1 MPCRK
6 ISETVG
12 NTHPFGKNDP
22 YRHRIIPAAVQYGT
36 HRRYSD
42 RTPAFLQAAK
52 YKQSNDEA
60 VCTIYSF
67 DVFPPHQQPQI
78 RLQLATL
85 LESIISQQ
93 LLKTA
98 DGKGR
103 VAAFEILHANSA
115 IRSLIRE
122 GKSHQIPSIVQTSR
136 KSGMITMDDS
146 IYELYQAGKVT
157 KDEAITFAQDKVALE
172 KRLF

>member
-1 MPCRK
+1 M
-6 ISETVG
+6 
-12 NTHPFGKNDP
+12 
-22 YRHRIIPAAVQYGT
+22 
-36 HRRYSD
+36 
-42 RTPAFLQAAK
+42 
-52 YKQSNDEA
+52 
-60 VCTIYSF
+60 
-67 DVFPPHQQPQI
+67 
-78 RLQLATL
+78 
-85 LESIISQQ
+85 
-93 LLKTA
+93 KTA

-103 VAAFEILHANSA
+103 VAVRLRFFMSNSA